1 MVIGEKYCMRWLFSK
16 ITTEILFLWLPI
28 FFIGI
33 IPGDFCAN
41 NGSFFLLLTWCGIT
55 KRYHGERKKIH
66 FDLYLFWLDNYR
78 YTYFNQEGFKFSDIN
93 ILITR
98 LGFIITIYLWT
109 YTHNFKLIFSVIIVR
124 LIDFHNSY
132 FHQWFDY

>member
-1 MVIGEKYCMRWLFSK
+1 MKNIACDDCYQKSPRKFYFYDYLYFLLELYRVIFVLIMGR
-16 ITTEILFLWLPI
+16 
-28 FFIGI
+28 
-33 IPGDFCAN
+33 
-41 NGSFFLLLTWCGIT
+41 FLLLTWCGIT
-55 KRYHGERKKIH
+55 KRYHRERKKIH

-98 LGFIITIYLWT
+98 LGFSITIYLWT